1 MSVTEP
7 IIRKLTLDWKCFI
20 WNSCLRFQENMTSG
34 LVADTRSQTENGMDR
49 WMEGQTHSPYKALLC
64 LIVEIAE

>member
-20 WNSCLRFQENMTSG
+20 RNSCLRFQENMTNG
-34 LVADTRSQTENGMDR
+34 LVADARSQTENGMDG
-49 WMEGQTHSPYKALLC
+49 W
-64 LIVEIAE
+64 